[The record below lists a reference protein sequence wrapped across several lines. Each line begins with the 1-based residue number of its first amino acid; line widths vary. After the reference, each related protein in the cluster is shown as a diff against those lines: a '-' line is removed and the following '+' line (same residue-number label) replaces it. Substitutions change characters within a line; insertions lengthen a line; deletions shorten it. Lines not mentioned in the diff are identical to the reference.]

1 MALMDS
7 NPATWEEIERSESY
21 LVASMYEEAAS
32 VASSVLNKICN
43 KNSINSNVKDQG
55 GEEFELNDM
64 MLSAG
69 MVLVQ
74 SLSQLGRGSDILKE
88 LKQLF
93 MSVDAIPVQVLLT
106 GVCFQIS
113 EGSLLGVREFLEEFL
128 GKWNFVEGRHYVL
141 VDARIDANLQEGYDK
156 SSILGVDEY
165 MEVAEIYAVTL
176 LGTAL
181 KDLDLAISWVEKAA
195 LPEERQ
201 QGLLRRLHSLYS
213 LKATNSSQG
222 SSLLPANDHDNH
234 RLLSKKLD
242 VSEESSEVLESK
254 YLPNGETN
262 VKQEILTLS
271 RRVNP
276 CLWWFRTIN
285 LKFGNARLV
294 ISNGKILLGC
304 LAFLIYYVLRRKQ
317 ATLKGIVRRQFLFIK
332 KALVDIWQLGFSY
345 QVNPLAA
352 VQPLPAATRGGR

>member
-201 QGLLRRLHSLYS
+201 QDCQETIFVHKEGFGRYMAARIFLPSEPPSCCSTSSCCNTGRPVMIFKENKCINTYLSL
-213 LKATNSSQG
+213 
-222 SSLLPANDHDNH
+222 
-234 RLLSKKLD
+234 
-242 VSEESSEVLESK
+242 
-254 YLPNGETN
+254 
-262 VKQEILTLS
+262 
-271 RRVNP
+271 
-276 CLWWFRTIN
+276 
-285 LKFGNARLV
+285 RLV
-294 ISNGKILLGC
+294 CFIFI
-304 LAFLIYYVLRRKQ
+304 FLSMPSFL
-317 ATLKGIVRRQFLFIK
+317 LFITCHN
-332 KALVDIWQLGFSY
+332 
-345 QVNPLAA
+345 QVG
-352 VQPLPAATRGGR
+352 VIQVSSCHKEQGK

>member
-74 SLSQLGRGSDILKE
+74 SLSQLGR
-88 LKQLF
+88 
-93 MSVDAIPVQVLLT
+93 
-106 GVCFQIS
+106 VCFQIS

-201 QGLLRRLHSLYS
+201 QVLLRRLHSLYS

-317 ATLKGIVRRQFLFIK
+317 ATLKGIVRRQFFFIK

>member
-74 SLSQLGRGSDILKE
+74 SLSQLGR
-88 LKQLF
+88 
-93 MSVDAIPVQVLLT
+93 
-106 GVCFQIS
+106 VCFQIS